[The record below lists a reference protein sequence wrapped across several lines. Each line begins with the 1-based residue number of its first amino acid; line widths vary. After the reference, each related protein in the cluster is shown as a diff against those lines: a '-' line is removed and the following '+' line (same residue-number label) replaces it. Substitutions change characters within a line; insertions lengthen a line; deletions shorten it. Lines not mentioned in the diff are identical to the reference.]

1 MQMLAVLEH
10 PIGVPQGRTEVRFI
24 GKPNDALIRRCLGR
38 MVNWVIVAESTLRAE
53 FPSFETIQAF
63 QAFNVVRVDRD
74 DAAGH
79 GAAANRDRRVQLRK
93 LATAFNIVQP
103 LDTLQTQLSGLWH
116 IAERVATEEHVSSR
130 DAWRKAIS
138 IVKRA
143 RDRGPS
149 TCDALLEVL
158 VRLWASGASTSGVEQ
173 SFSSVSRS
181 AGLWFR
187 ALSPGHL
194 NDRMEV
200 LDLAKAD
207 EPAVIKIA
215 QKHWRAFYGAP
226 RASGEGR
233 RSKRRDTGLVKSM
246 PKQTERSFRA
256 KRKAAVD
263 VAVEAAKARG
273 PVVATRN
280 IDVWAGTQ
288 DKELEFA
295 ANKRIVRLSEEVAM
309 GQDVSDLSCDD
320 LKAVVEELD
329 RKKKRDE
336 RYVAAAKKRR
346 KIQEGPTRTSLSGST
361 VYFDRAISAD
371 QLPGY
376 AMVCQRDN
384 LHVSLDAARATVFVV
399 ADIDKPKP
407 VHRWNSALVG
417 GVMCE
422 WNALRH
428 GEGPLLQFHPALRTR
443 RLLWMTDAFI
453 DANHQV
459 AKTIVGRIETF
470 IEGKRRSPWRIAKS
484 EAEFRAKARLKPSE
498 GIALIGVGEVADWA
512 DVKHAFTAKTALGFF
527 CRINDS
533 ASLIV
538 GGCQR

>member
-10 PIGVPQGRTEVRFI
+10 PIGVPQGRTEVRFT
-24 GKPNDALIRRCLGR
+24 GKPNDALIRRCIGR

-130 DAWRKAIS
+130 DAWHKAIS

-336 RYVAAAKKRR
+336 RYVAAAKNAARSRR
-346 KIQEGPTRTSLSGST
+346 AQPEHLCRDRPSTSTGPSARTSYQATPWSVSETIST
-361 VYFDRAISAD
+361 
-371 QLPGY
+371 
-376 AMVCQRDN
+376 
-384 LHVSLDAARATVFVV
+384 
-399 ADIDKPKP
+399 
-407 VHRWNSALVG
+407 
-417 GVMCE
+417 
-422 WNALRH
+422 
-428 GEGPLLQFHPALRTR
+428 
-443 RLLWMTDAFI
+443 
-453 DANHQV
+453 
-459 AKTIVGRIETF
+459 
-470 IEGKRRSPWRIAKS
+470 
-484 EAEFRAKARLKPSE
+484 
-498 GIALIGVGEVADWA
+498 
-512 DVKHAFTAKTALGFF
+512 
-527 CRINDS
+527 
-533 ASLIV
+533 
-538 GGCQR
+538 